1 MIKDEN
7 NWVLERCQN
16 IFLFPLQN
24 GTTEIH
30 LKIFATKPNLQY
42 RIARLRVL
50 ARFFCGDI
58 FVKLLL
64 LIALTCITA
73 TVSVSTAAFGLPST
87 QLLSQSSRNTSVTP
101 SPAPSSDINVPVC
114 YIQMPNSSQLID
126 LSRICGKDT
135 QNSPRLQVTY
145 PKPPTPYNQSAI
157 KKFDNSVYGE
167 GN

>member
-1 MIKDEN
+1 
-7 NWVLERCQN
+7 
-16 IFLFPLQN
+16 
-24 GTTEIH
+24 
-30 LKIFATKPNLQY
+30 
-42 RIARLRVL
+42 
-50 ARFFCGDI
+50 
-58 FVKLLL
+58 VKLLL
-64 LIALTCITA
+64 LIVLTCITA

-114 YIQMPNSSQLID
+114 YIQMPNSTQLID

-135 QNSPRLQVTY
+135 QNSPTLQVTY